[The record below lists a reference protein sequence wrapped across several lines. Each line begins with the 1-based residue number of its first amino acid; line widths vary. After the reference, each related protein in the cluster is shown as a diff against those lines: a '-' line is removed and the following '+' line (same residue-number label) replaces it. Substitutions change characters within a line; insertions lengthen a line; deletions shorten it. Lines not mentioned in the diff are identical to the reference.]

1 MSVSIL
7 VGSRSMTEPLTPPSE
22 VPCLPRNAIRLMIGQ
37 AAARFGVTPT
47 DVLGDRRLPAIAAA
61 RQAVMWNLR
70 ARGYSLER
78 IGRLLKRDRTT
89 VQHGVEAYERR
100 GWL

>member
-1 MSVSIL
+1 
-7 VGSRSMTEPLTPPSE
+7 MTEPLTPPDG
-22 VPCLPRNAIRLMIGQ
+22 PLYIPRNAIRLMIGQ
-37 AAARFGVTPT
+37 AAARFGVTAA
-47 DVLGDRRLPAIAAA
+47 DVLGDRRLPAIVGA

-89 VQHGVEAYERR
+89 VQHGIEAYKRR
-100 GWL
+100 GWV